1 MNGMLFIIRLFIA
14 RLFIASLLSTGLVF
28 TQTAIA
34 ETAATKISS
43 ARQNELLHFIKHDCG
58 SCHGMTLKGGLGPAL
73 LPETLAAKPKDYLVS
88 TILEGRQNTAMP
100 PWKTMLSK
108 NDAIWITEQLQNG
121 SVQPTKLAQNKL
133 SQDKQSQNK
142 QTKNKPSQDKQG
154 RSEK

>member
-1 MNGMLFIIRLFIA
+1 MNGMLIIARLFIT
-14 RLFIASLLSTGLVF
+14 RLFIASLLSTGLLF
-28 TQTAIA
+28 TQTAFA

-43 ARQNELLHFIKHDCG
+43 ARQNELLYFIKHDCG

-73 LPETLAAKPKDYLVS
+73 LPETLAAKPKDYLVA

-121 SVQPTKLAQNKL
+121 SVQPTQLANSKP
-133 SQDKQSQNK
+133 SEDKQAQNK
-142 QTKNKPSQDKQG
+142 QTGSRK
-154 RSEK
+154 